1 MKSKFERLCNILENK
16 TIVLT
21 DAIEKADP
29 TTLEYKDLLVNF
41 DVTMGISAN
50 ISRMISQE
58 EMMQVHQEQCQG
70 ECCATEDIPTNYSKK
85 EEE

>member
-1 MKSKFERLCNILENK
+1 MKSKFEKLCNILEDK
-16 TIVLT
+16 TVILT

-29 TTLEYKDLLVNF
+29 TTPEYKDLLVNF

-50 ISRMISQE
+50 ISSMIAQE
-58 EMMQVHQEQCQG
+58 EMMKAQQEQCQG
-70 ECCATEDIPTNYSKK
+70 KCCAPEDIPTSYSES